1 MMSFR
6 DDLTNFGQTHLLEH
20 MATLSP
26 AQAQSFSKELA
37 SVDWGRARTMHESAG
52 PGALPPLP
60 STLAPLDAEI
70 LSKDARDLAWKTGH
84 DLLSRGQA
92 GFVLM
97 AGGQGSRLGFEGP
110 KGACPLGLPD
120 DLVLFEVQVRRLLR
134 LAEICGRLPPFAVM
148 TGPDNDEATREW
160 FARRVGES
168 LPEGWPEFFLQ
179 SSAPALD
186 ESGKALL
193 SAPGRLALVPDGNG
207 GIWQQLSESGILAR
221 WEGAGVR
228 WIHIAGV
235 DNLLS
240 GPCDPVFLGF
250 AHSRGQP
257 LCVKS
262 VLRTDPAER
271 VGVYV
276 LDENRRARVAEY
288 TELPADSASRLD
300 LDGLPVFREANIAS
314 HLVRVDALRDF
325 ARLDMPWHLARKK
338 ISSVDPRTGQTQETG
353 LACKYE
359 RFLFDAFPAAQGI
372 SCMRVDREL
381 EFAPVKN
388 ASGVD
393 SPESARQALAAIHRH
408 WRRSWGEFDASA
420 WVDPR
425 SSYGG
430 ERPGTRGQE
439 ASF

>member
-1 MMSFR
+1 MSFR
-6 DDLTNFGQTHLLEH
+6 DDLTNFGQYHLLEH
-20 MATLSP
+20 LATLAPS
-26 AQAQSFSKELA
+26 QAQSFSEELG
-37 SVDWGRARTMHESAG
+37 SVDWRRAKGMHDNAG
-52 PGALPPLP
+52 PGAVPPLP
-60 STLAPLDAEI
+60 STLSPLRAAT
-70 LSKDARDLAWKTGH
+70 LSAQERTQAWKAGYE
-84 DLLSRGQA
+84 LLANGRA

-110 KGACPLGLPD
+110 KGACPLGLPE

-134 LAEICGRLPPFAVM
+134 LAEICGKLPPFAVM

-160 FARRVGES
+160 FAHRIGES
-168 LPEGWPEFFLQ
+168 LPDGWPEFFLQ

-207 GIWQQLSESGILAR
+207 GIWQRLSDSGILGR
-221 WEGAGVR
+221 WEAAGVE
-228 WIHIAGV
+228 WIHVAGV

-240 GPCDPVFLGF
+240 PPCDPVFLGF
-250 AHSRGQP
+250 AHLQGQP
-257 LCVKS
+257 LSVKS
-262 VLRTDPAER
+262 VLRTDPAEK

-276 LDENRRARVAEY
+276 LDGNLRPRVAEY
-288 TELPADSASRLD
+288 TELPADSASKLD
-300 LDGLPVFREANIAS
+300 SDGLPVFREANIAS
-314 HLVRVDALRDF
+314 HLVRVDALRIF
-325 ARLDMPWHLARKK
+325 AQMDMPWHLARKK
-338 ISSVDPRTGQTQETG
+338 IHSVDPLSGQRQETG

-359 RFLFDAFPAAQGI
+359 RFLFDAFPAAQGV
-372 SCMRVDREL
+372 SCMRVERTL

-388 ASGVD
+388 ASGTD
-393 SPESARQALAAIHRH
+393 SPETARQSLQAIHLA
-408 WRRSWGEFDASA
+408 WRRSWGELEPSP